1 MSLFFFDKNRKVWY
15 NINIKELRLM
25 IDPKKDSVNKIV
37 IYFNKANEEN
47 EYALMFDDISSVSVE
62 KEMDYLN
69 NSKAILEFD
78 YNKMILESLEY

>member
-1 MSLFFFDKNRKVWY
+1 
-15 NINIKELRLM
+15 M

-78 YNKMILESLEY
+78 YNKIILESLEY

>member
-1 MSLFFFDKNRKVWY
+1 
-15 NINIKELRLM
+15 M

-47 EYALMFDDISSVSVE
+47 EYALMFDDISSVSVSVE

>member
-1 MSLFFFDKNRKVWY
+1 
-15 NINIKELRLM
+15 M

-47 EYALMFDDISSVSVE
+47 EYALMFDDILSVSVE

>member
-1 MSLFFFDKNRKVWY
+1 MR
-15 NINIKELRLM
+15 
-25 IDPKKDSVNKIV
+25 DPKKDSVNKIV

-47 EYALMFDDISSVSVE
+47 EYALMFDDISSVSVSVE

>member
-1 MSLFFFDKNRKVWY
+1 
-15 NINIKELRLM
+15 M

-69 NSKAILEFD
+69 NSKTILEFD
-78 YNKMILESLEY
+78 YNKMILES

>member
-1 MSLFFFDKNRKVWY
+1 
-15 NINIKELRLM
+15 M

-69 NSKAILEFD
+69 NSKVILEFD

>member
-1 MSLFFFDKNRKVWY
+1 
-15 NINIKELRLM
+15 M

-47 EYALMFDDISSVSVE
+47 EYTLMFDDISSVSVE

>member
-1 MSLFFFDKNRKVWY
+1 
-15 NINIKELRLM
+15 M

-47 EYALMFDDISSVSVE
+47 EYALMFDDISPVSVE

>member
-1 MSLFFFDKNRKVWY
+1 
-15 NINIKELRLM
+15 M

-69 NSKAILEFD
+69 NSKTILEFD

>member
-1 MSLFFFDKNRKVWY
+1 
-15 NINIKELRLM
+15 M

-37 IYFNKANEEN
+37 IYFNKVNEEN

>member
-1 MSLFFFDKNRKVWY
+1 
-15 NINIKELRLM
+15 M

-62 KEMDYLN
+62 KEMAYLN

>member
-1 MSLFFFDKNRKVWY
+1 
-15 NINIKELRLM
+15 M

-47 EYALMFDDISSVSVE
+47 EYVLMFDDISSVSVE

-78 YNKMILESLEY
+78 YNKIILESLEY

>member
-1 MSLFFFDKNRKVWY
+1 
-15 NINIKELRLM
+15 M
-25 IDPKKDSVNKIV
+25 IYPKKDSVNKIV

>member
-1 MSLFFFDKNRKVWY
+1 
-15 NINIKELRLM
+15 M
-25 IDPKKDSVNKIV
+25 IGPKKDSVNKIV

-78 YNKMILESLEY
+78 YNKIILESLEY

>member
-1 MSLFFFDKNRKVWY
+1 
-15 NINIKELRLM
+15 M
-25 IDPKKDSVNKIV
+25 IDSKKDSVNKIV

>member
-1 MSLFFFDKNRKVWY
+1 
-15 NINIKELRLM
+15 M

-47 EYALMFDDISSVSVE
+47 EYALMFDDISSVSVTVE

>member
-1 MSLFFFDKNRKVWY
+1 
-15 NINIKELRLM
+15 M

-47 EYALMFDDISSVSVE
+47 KYALMFDDISSVSVE

>member
-1 MSLFFFDKNRKVWY
+1 
-15 NINIKELRLM
+15 M

-47 EYALMFDDISSVSVE
+47 ECALMFDDISSVSVE

>member
-1 MSLFFFDKNRKVWY
+1 M
-15 NINIKELRLM
+15 RLI

>member
-1 MSLFFFDKNRKVWY
+1 
-15 NINIKELRLM
+15 M

-37 IYFNKANEEN
+37 IYFNKAN

>member
-1 MSLFFFDKNRKVWY
+1 
-15 NINIKELRLM
+15 M

-78 YNKMILESLEY
+78 YNKMILESLDY

>member
-1 MSLFFFDKNRKVWY
+1 
-15 NINIKELRLM
+15 M

-62 KEMDYLN
+62 KEMDCLN

>member
-1 MSLFFFDKNRKVWY
+1 
-15 NINIKELRLM
+15 M

-47 EYALMFDDISSVSVE
+47 EYALIFDDISSVSVE

-78 YNKMILESLEY
+78 YNKIILESLEY

>member
-1 MSLFFFDKNRKVWY
+1 
-15 NINIKELRLM
+15 M

-47 EYALMFDDISSVSVE
+47 EYALMFDYISSVSVE

>member
-1 MSLFFFDKNRKVWY
+1 
-15 NINIKELRLM
+15 M
-25 IDPKKDSVNKIV
+25 IDPKKDSVDKIV

-69 NSKAILEFD
+69 NSKTILEFD

>member
-1 MSLFFFDKNRKVWY
+1 
-15 NINIKELRLM
+15 M

-37 IYFNKANEEN
+37 IYFNKTNEEN

-69 NSKAILEFD
+69 NLKAILEFD

>member
-1 MSLFFFDKNRKVWY
+1 
-15 NINIKELRLM
+15 M

-69 NSKAILEFD
+69 NSKAIL
-78 YNKMILESLEY
+78 

>member
-1 MSLFFFDKNRKVWY
+1 
-15 NINIKELRLM
+15 M

>member
-1 MSLFFFDKNRKVWY
+1 
-15 NINIKELRLM
+15 M
-25 IDPKKDSVNKIV
+25 IDTKKDSVNKIV

>member
-1 MSLFFFDKNRKVWY
+1 
-15 NINIKELRLM
+15 M

-37 IYFNKANEEN
+37 ICFNKANEEN

>member
-15 NINIKELRLM
+15 NINVKELRLM

-47 EYALMFDDISSVSVE
+47 KYALMFDDISSVSVE

>member
-1 MSLFFFDKNRKVWY
+1 
-15 NINIKELRLM
+15 M
-25 IDPKKDSVNKIV
+25 IDPKKESVNKIV

>member
-1 MSLFFFDKNRKVWY
+1 
-15 NINIKELRLM
+15 M

-69 NSKAILEFD
+69 NLKTILEFD

>member
-1 MSLFFFDKNRKVWY
+1 
-15 NINIKELRLM
+15 M

-47 EYALMFDDISSVSVE
+47 EYALVFDDILSVSVE

-78 YNKMILESLEY
+78 YNKMILESLKY

>member
-1 MSLFFFDKNRKVWY
+1 
-15 NINIKELRLM
+15 M

-47 EYALMFDDISSVSVE
+47 EYVLMFDDISSVSVTVE

>member
-1 MSLFFFDKNRKVWY
+1 
-15 NINIKELRLM
+15 M
-25 IDPKKDSVNKIV
+25 IDHKKDSVNKIV
-37 IYFNKANEEN
+37 IYFNKTNEEN

>member
-1 MSLFFFDKNRKVWY
+1 
-15 NINIKELRLM
+15 M

-78 YNKMILESLEY
+78 YNKTILESLEY

>member
-1 MSLFFFDKNRKVWY
+1 MK
-15 NINIKELRLM
+15 
-25 IDPKKDSVNKIV
+25 DPKKDSVNKIV

>member
-1 MSLFFFDKNRKVWY
+1 
-15 NINIKELRLM
+15 M

-47 EYALMFDDISSVSVE
+47 EYALMFDNISSVSVE